1 MSIKYEERFLAERM
15 GSVTQLGGLKRYTF
29 SDGKAKGVEAIEFE
43 LGNGLGFTVLPD
55 RGMDIAY
62 AHYKGTPLAYMSKTG
77 ITAPP
82 YHEREGNDWL
92 RNFFG
97 GLVTTC
103 GMTNAGVP
111 TVEQHEVIGER
122 KHGLHGRVSNT
133 PAEFCSVSQGWQ
145 DGEFVMSASGTM
157 REASL
162 HGENITLTRR
172 ISATLGKREFTL
184 CDSIKNEGTQQHNLM
199 MLYHINLGYPLL
211 DECSRIALVHK
222 SITRLSGEA
231 VPSGEDFLQCA
242 LPDGNAPEL
251 AYSVDIKEGADGI
264 ASVALINPTINLGL
278 EIEYKKADLPF
289 FNLWKVLRTGEYVVG
304 FEPGTCLPIG
314 KTEHEKQNAPLT
326 LEPLESYEIKIKF
339 RVLEG
344 EELLR

>member
-1 MSIKYEERFLAERM
+1 MDIKYEERFLTERM
-15 GSVTQLGGLKRYTF
+15 GSINQIGGLKRYTF
-29 SDGKAKGVEAIEFE
+29 LDGKAKGVEAIEFM
-43 LGNGLGFTVLPD
+43 LGSGLQFTVLPD
-55 RGMDIAY
+55 RGMDIAFADY
-62 AHYKGTPLAYMSKTG
+62 NGMSLAYMSKTG
-77 ITAPP
+77 ITAAT

-111 TVEQHEVIGER
+111 TVEQHGIIGER

-145 DGEFVMSASGTM
+145 DGEFVMSATGTM

-162 HGENITLTRR
+162 HGENIALTRS
-172 ISATLGKREFTL
+172 ISATLGKREFIL
-184 CDSIKNEGTQQHNLM
+184 RDSIKNEGMQQHNLM

-211 DECSRIALVHK
+211 DESSRILITPNN
-222 SITRLSGEA
+222 ITRLSGEP
-231 VPSGEDFLQCA
+231 VLSDEDFTLCT
-242 LPDGNAPEL
+242 LPDDKAPERS
-251 AYSVDIKEGADGI
+251 YSVDIKEDAKGYVR
-264 ASVALINPTINLGL
+264 VAMFNQKLSIGL
-278 EIEYKKADLPF
+278 EIEYKKSALPF

-326 LEPLESYEIKIKF
+326 LMPLEKYDIEIKF
-339 RVLEG
+339 RVIKG
-344 EELLR
+344 DI